1 MDNRASMALTLHP
14 VSRWRRLGRA
24 LLLAGA
30 LALLAGCSTVGYYAQ
45 AIGGQLALMQA
56 ARPIDDWL
64 RDPATPAPLKAR
76 LELAQRL
83 RSYAVTELDLPDNAS
98 YRRYADIHRAA
109 AVWNVA
115 AAPVDSLEL
124 KRWCFVVLGCVG
136 YRGYFDEAAAQALGR
151 QLRTQDALEV
161 TVYGVP
167 MYSTLGWLNWLGGDP
182 LLSTVIH
189 YPDAALARI
198 VFHEL
203 AHQKFYLAGDTAF
216 NESYAT
222 AVAALGAARWLARH
236 GDAAARRADALAQ
249 QRQHDFRQLTHATRA
264 ELSAIYDKNKAP
276 ARTQQ
281 AQLAM
286 KSEAMQR
293 FRTRYQA
300 LKARWAAAGTPFD
313 GYDRWVAQA
322 NNAAFALQ
330 AAYDGWVPAFEAL
343 FAQGG
348 DDWPRFY
355 AAVRELGALPPDER
369 HARLRALAPAAAP
382 PS

>member
-1 MDNRASMALTLHP
+1 MALLMTAPPAFVRWLA
-14 VSRWRRLGRA
+14 RWRLLP
-24 LLLAGA
+24 LLLSAG
-30 LALLAGCSTVGYYAQ
+30 LLAGCSTAGYYAQ

-76 LELAQRL
+76 LALAQQL
-83 RSYAVTELDLPDNAS
+83 RDYAVTALDLPDNGS
-98 YRRYADIHRAA
+98 YRRYADIHRPAV
-109 AVWNVA
+109 VWNVA
-115 AAPVDSLEL
+115 AAPVDSLTL
-124 KRWCFVVLGCVG
+124 RRWCFAFVGCVG
-136 YRGYFDEAAAQALGR
+136 YRGYFDPAAAQALGQ
-151 QLRTQDALEV
+151 QLRARDGLEV

-189 YPDAALARI
+189 DSDAALARI

-203 AHQKFYLAGDTAF
+203 AHQRLYVAGDTAF

-222 AVAALGAARWLARH
+222 AVASLGAARWLARH
-236 GDAAARRADALAQ
+236 ADAAARRADELAQ
-249 QRQHDFRQLTHATRA
+249 QRQRDFRQLTHATRA
-264 ELSAIYDKNKAP
+264 ELSAIYEQKSDP
-276 ARTQQ
+276 ARTEQ
-281 AQLAM
+281 ALLAM

-343 FAQGG
+343 FAREGG
-348 DDWPRFY
+348 DWPRFY
-355 AAVRELGALPPDER
+355 AAVRALGELPRDER
-369 HARLRALAPAAAP
+369 DARLRALTQK
-382 PS
+382 

>member
-1 MDNRASMALTLHP
+1 MALLMTAPAFVRWLA
-14 VSRWRRLGRA
+14 RWRLLP
-24 LLLAGA
+24 LLLSA
-30 LALLAGCSTVGYYAQ
+30 ALLAGCGTAGYYAQ

-76 LELAQRL
+76 LALAQQL
-83 RSYAVTELDLPDNAS
+83 RDYAVTALDLPDNGS
-98 YRRYADIHRAA
+98 YRRYADIHRPAV
-109 AVWNVA
+109 VWNVA
-115 AAPVDSLEL
+115 AAPVDSLTL
-124 KRWCFVVLGCVG
+124 KRWCFAFVGCVG
-136 YRGYFDEAAAQALGR
+136 YRGYFDPAEAQALGR
-151 QLRTQDALEV
+151 QLRAQDGLEV

-189 YPDAALARI
+189 DSDAALARI

-203 AHQKFYLAGDTAF
+203 AHQRLYVAGDTAF

-222 AVAALGAARWLARH
+222 AVASLGAARWLARH
-236 GDAAARRADALAQ
+236 ADAAARRADELAQ
-249 QRQHDFRQLTHATRA
+249 QRQRDFRQLTHATRA
-264 ELSAIYDKNKAP
+264 ELSAIYEQKSDP
-276 ARTQQ
+276 ARTEQ
-281 AQLAM
+281 ALLAM

-293 FRTRYQA
+293 FRARYQA

-313 GYDRWVAQA
+313 GYDRWVVQA

-343 FAQGG
+343 FAREDG
-348 DDWPRFY
+348 DWPRFY
-355 AAVRELGALPPDER
+355 AAVRTLGELPRDER
-369 HARLRALAPAAAP
+369 DARLRALAGG
-382 PS
+382 

>member
-1 MDNRASMALTLHP
+1 MALLMTAPPAFVRWLA
-14 VSRWRRLGRA
+14 RWRLLP
-24 LLLAGA
+24 LLLSAG
-30 LALLAGCSTVGYYAQ
+30 LLAGCGTAGYYAQ

-76 LELAQRL
+76 LALAQQL
-83 RSYAVTELDLPDNAS
+83 RDYAVTALDLPDNDS
-98 YRRYADIHRAA
+98 YRRYADIHRRAV
-109 AVWNVA
+109 VWNVA
-115 AAPVDSLEL
+115 AAPVDSLTL
-124 KRWCFVVLGCVG
+124 KRWCFAFVGCVG
-136 YRGYFDEAAAQALGR
+136 YRGYFDPAEAQALGQ
-151 QLRTQDALEV
+151 QLRARDGLEV

-189 YPDAALARI
+189 DSDAALARI

-203 AHQKFYLAGDTAF
+203 AHQKLYVAGDTAF

-222 AVAALGAARWLARH
+222 AVASLGAARWLARH
-236 GDAAARRADALAQ
+236 ADTAARRADELAQ
-249 QRQHDFRQLTHATRA
+249 QRQRDFRQLTHATRA
-264 ELSAIYDKNKAP
+264 ELSAIYEQKSDP
-276 ARTQQ
+276 ARTEQ
-281 AQLAM
+281 ALLAM

-343 FAQGG
+343 FAREGG
-348 DDWPRFY
+348 DWLRFY
-355 AAVRELGALPPDER
+355 AAVRALGELPRDER
-369 HARLRALAPAAAP
+369 DARLRALAPAAAR
-382 PS
+382 PSS

>member
-1 MDNRASMALTLHP
+1 MLHP
-14 VSRWRRLGRA
+14 VSRWRGLGRG
-24 LLLAGA
+24 LLLACA

-83 RSYAVTELDLPDNAS
+83 RTYAVAELDLPDNAS
-98 YRRYADIHRAA
+98 YRRYADIHGAA

-136 YRGYFDEAAAQALGR
+136 YRGYFDEAAAQALGQ
-151 QLRTQDALEV
+151 QLRAQDALEV

-264 ELSAIYDKNKAP
+264 ELSSIYDKNKAP
-276 ARTQQ
+276 DRTQQ
-281 AQLAM
+281 ARLAM
-286 KSEAMQR
+286 KTEAMQD
-293 FRTRYQA
+293 FRTRYAA

-355 AAVRELGALPPDER
+355 AAVRALGELPRDER
-369 HARLRALAPAAAP
+369 DARLRALAPAAAP

>member
-1 MDNRASMALTLHP
+1 MALLMTAPPAFVRWLA
-14 VSRWRRLGRA
+14 RWRLLP
-24 LLLAGA
+24 LLLSAG
-30 LALLAGCSTVGYYAQ
+30 LLAGCGTAGYYAQ

-76 LELAQRL
+76 LALAQQL
-83 RSYAVTELDLPDNAS
+83 RDYAVTALDLPDNDS
-98 YRRYADIHRAA
+98 YRRYADIHRRAV
-109 AVWNVA
+109 VWNVA
-115 AAPVDSLEL
+115 AAPVDSLTL
-124 KRWCFVVLGCVG
+124 KRWCFAFVGCVG
-136 YRGYFDEAAAQALGR
+136 YRGYFDPAEAQVLGQ
-151 QLRTQDALEV
+151 QLRRDEGLEV

-189 YPDAALARI
+189 DSDAALARI

-203 AHQKFYLAGDTAF
+203 AHQKLYVAGDTAF

-222 AVAALGAARWLARH
+222 AVASLGAARWLARH
-236 GDAAARRADALAQ
+236 ADAAARRADELAQ
-249 QRQHDFRQLTHATRA
+249 QRQRDFRQLTHATRA
-264 ELSAIYDKNKAP
+264 ELSAIYEQKSDP
-276 ARTQQ
+276 ARTEQ
-281 AQLAM
+281 ALLAM

-293 FRTRYQA
+293 FRARYQA

-343 FAQGG
+343 FAREGG
-348 DDWPRFY
+348 DWPRFY
-355 AAVRELGALPPDER
+355 AAVRALGELPRDER
-369 HARLRALAPAAAP
+369 DARLRALAPAAARP
-382 PS
+382 PV

>member
-1 MDNRASMALTLHP
+1 MALLMTAPAFVRWLA
-14 VSRWRRLGRA
+14 RWRLLP
-24 LLLAGA
+24 LLLSA
-30 LALLAGCSTVGYYAQ
+30 ALLAGCSTAGYYAQ

-76 LELAQRL
+76 LALAQQL
-83 RSYAVTELDLPDNAS
+83 RDYAVTALDLPDNGS
-98 YRRYADIHRAA
+98 YRRYADIHRPAV
-109 AVWNVA
+109 VWNVA
-115 AAPVDSLEL
+115 AAPVDSLTL
-124 KRWCFVVLGCVG
+124 KRWCFAFVGCVG
-136 YRGYFDEAAAQALGR
+136 YRGYFDPAEAQALGR
-151 QLRTQDALEV
+151 QLRAQDGLEV

-189 YPDAALARI
+189 DSDAALARI

-203 AHQKFYLAGDTAF
+203 AHQKLYVAGDTAF

-222 AVAALGAARWLARH
+222 AVARLGAARWLARH
-236 GDAAARRADALAQ
+236 ADAAARRADELAQ
-249 QRQHDFRQLTHATRA
+249 QRQRDFRQLTHATRA
-264 ELSAIYDKNKAP
+264 ELGAIYEQKSDP
-276 ARTQQ
+276 ARTEQ
-281 AQLAM
+281 ALLAM

-293 FRTRYQA
+293 FHARYQA

-330 AAYDGWVPAFEAL
+330 AAYDGWVPAFETL
-343 FAQGG
+343 FAREGG
-348 DDWPRFY
+348 DWPRFY
-355 AAVRELGALPPDER
+355 AAVRALGELPRDER
-369 HARLRALAPAAAP
+369 DARLRALAPAAARP

>member
-1 MDNRASMALTLHP
+1 MTPIAQVP
-14 VSRWRRLGRA
+14 VSRWRT
-24 LLLAGA
+24 LLALCA

-76 LELAQRL
+76 LALAERL
-83 RSYAVTELDLPDNAS
+83 RAYAVTALDLPDNDS

-109 AVWNVA
+109 VVWNVA
-115 AAPVDSLEL
+115 AAPVDSLTL
-124 KRWCFVVLGCVG
+124 KRWCFVWVGCVG
-136 YRGYFDEAAAQALGR
+136 YRGYFDEASAQALGQ
-151 QLRTQDALEV
+151 QLRQGEGLEV

-189 YPDAALARI
+189 YSDAALARI

-222 AVAALGAARWLARH
+222 AVARMGAARWLAQH
-236 GDAAARRADALAQ
+236 GNAAARRADALAQ
-249 QRQHDFRQLTHATRA
+249 QRQQAFRRLTHATRA
-264 ELSAIYDKNKAP
+264 ELKAIYEKKEPEAQTEKAL
-276 ARTQQ
+276 
-281 AQLAM
+281 LAM
-286 KSEAMQR
+286 KSEAMKR
-293 FRTRYQA
+293 FRARYQA
-300 LKARWAAAGTPFD
+300 LKAQWAAAGTPFD

-322 NNAAFALQ
+322 NNASFALQ

-343 FAQGG
+343 LAQEGG
-348 DDWPRFY
+348 DWARFH
-355 AAVRELGALPPDER
+355 AAVRGLGALPRDER
-369 HARLRALAPAAAP
+369 DARLRALAPAAP
-382 PS
+382 